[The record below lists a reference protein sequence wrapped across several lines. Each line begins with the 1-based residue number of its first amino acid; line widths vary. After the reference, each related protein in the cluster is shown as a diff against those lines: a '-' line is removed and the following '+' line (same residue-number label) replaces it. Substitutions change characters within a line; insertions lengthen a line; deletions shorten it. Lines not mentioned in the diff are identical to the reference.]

1 MSKTLDCKDTSDV
14 FELTQ
19 DPFELM
25 EVGDLTLKCVDGFVI
40 IGLTLCSA
48 DVDVEI
54 REDLGLKAQEPRSV
68 LRNHS
73 DMDGVTGFLASVPAH
88 LYMSVGVT

>member
-48 DVDVEI
+48 DVDVE
-54 REDLGLKAQEPRSV
+54 
-68 LRNHS
+68 
-73 DMDGVTGFLASVPAH
+73 MDI
-88 LYMSVGVT
+88 YINVGVSVNISTLRSTTT